1 MSVVGKLVGS
11 LTGADKAAQSAQQG
25 AQISADA
32 QNRALD
38 YLKETERLPQALRE
52 GALGVFGGLYGLGDM
67 SPQDALSKITG
78 SEMYNQVLRSR
89 DAGEE
94 AILRNAAATGGL
106 RSGNVNDALARYS
119 TELEQQAFTQGLQGL
134 QGLAQL
140 PSNANT
146 IANATAGVGETLAQ
160 GQIAAGQA
168 QAAGRGLITSGLISG
183 ASNYY
188 QGGGAKGGGFSDAR
202 LKDNVKLAGTR
213 NGLPWYTW
221 TWNDEAAQYGLFG
234 DDEGVMAH
242 EVAQIK
248 PEAVRVNG
256 DYLAVDYS
264 ALEIQ

>member
-11 LTGADKAAQSAQQG
+11 LTGANKAAQGALEG

-32 QNRALD
+32 QRDALN

-67 SPQDALSKITG
+67 STQDALSKITG

-94 AILRNAAATGGL
+94 AILRNASATGGL
-106 RSGNVNDALARYS
+106 RSGNVNDALARYN
-119 TELEQQAFTQGLQGL
+119 TELEQQAFFQGLQGL

-140 PSNANT
+140 PSNANN
-146 IANATAGVGETLAQ
+146 IAATTAGIGNTLAQ
-160 GQIAAGQA
+160 GQVAAGQA
-168 QAAGRGLITSGLISG
+168 TAAGRGAALSAAI
-183 ASNYY
+183 
-188 QGGGAKGGGFSDAR
+188 QGGAAFFSDSR
-202 LKDNVKLAGTR
+202 LKDNIKPAGTR

-221 TWNDEAAQYGLFG
+221 TWNSEAEKLGLFG

-242 EVAQIK
+242 EIASIK
-248 PEAVRVNG
+248 PEAVRVDRN
-256 DYLAVDYS
+256 YLTVDYS
-264 ALEIQ
+264 ALGVQ